1 MMWRLTVIMLGLAWV
16 LPCQAAE
23 IDGEI
28 AGRLLAQKHCEACHA
43 SATYES
49 PARKVREWK
58 QLRNRVGACNRNV
71 GVGLTPREEFAVAD
85 HLKRSYY
92 KFAE

>member
-1 MMWRLTVIMLGLAWV
+1 MRRWTVIILGLAWV
-16 LPCQAAE
+16 LPVQAAE
-23 IDGEI
+23 IDSEP
-28 AGRLLAQKHCEACHA
+28 AGRALAQKHCEACHA

-49 PARKVREWK
+49 PSRKVREWK

-71 GVGLTPREEFAVAD
+71 GVGLTPREEYAVAD